1 MCDLAGQ
8 GLITVW
14 MLNHTLDF
22 DMKRITKQHQQTVK
36 SHKLQNS
43 IQQSFYWNSHQQTL
57 KPQTSNSKS
66 TKLLLEFTQLCSC
79 TIHTIAHVS
88 KSSNTH
94 LCHSQLD
101 CSIARFVR
109 ISFPK
114 FSFHFLA
121 EYGKHLFFFFNKPQT
136 IIQFSNQNQQKLTRS
151 KEQEKQLGNEKREET

>member
-1 MCDLAGQ
+1 MTYPKWSIMCDLAGQ

-66 TKLLLEFTQLCSC
+66 TKLLLEFTLLCSC

-101 CSIARFVR
+101 CSVCADFVSQ
-109 ISFPK
+109 ILFLWTQLFHSQ
-114 FSFHFLA
+114 FSF
-121 EYGKHLFFFFNKPQT
+121 LFR
-136 IIQFSNQNQQKLTRS
+136 I
-151 KEQEKQLGNEKREET
+151 